1 MYTFATAASDAL
13 AFFAP
18 LLPAAVGGLAT
29 ELVGTL
35 NIALEGLIL
44 TGAFVYVAAASILG
58 PAAGAFAA
66 LAVTAAVSY
75 GMDGLSRKASADS
88 FVVGLGINM
97 LAPAAASILS
107 QLFFGT
113 KGVVVVKGLQS
124 SRMFEEL
131 AGAPVAGFLFGH
143 RFSDYLAL
151 LVAIIIGLALAYT
164 PFGIRARAAGQNP
177 EALRMAGLD
186 VGRLRGITFLVSGL
200 ACGASGAALAAS
212 VGAYVPNMS
221 AGRGWIALV
230 AIYLGGKGLRGT
242 VVASA
247 FFALLLSAASGA
259 QSLTA
264 APPELLMALPYFV
277 TAIVVIAG
285 AHRARDRRR

>member
-1 MYTFATAASDAL
+1 MFTVSTAASDAF

-44 TGAFVYVAAASILG
+44 TGAFVYVAAASLLG
-58 PAAGAFAA
+58 PLGGALVA
-66 LAVTAAVSY
+66 LVVTALVSY
-75 GMDGLSRKASADS
+75 GMDGLSRKARADS

-107 QLFFGT
+107 QVFFGT

-124 SRMFEEL
+124 ARLFEEL
-131 AGAPVAGFLFGH
+131 TGVPLVGFLFGH
-143 RFSDYLAL
+143 RFSDYLSL
-151 LVAIIIGLALAYT
+151 LVAVIIALALGYT
-164 PFGIRARAAGQNP
+164 PFGLRARAAGQNP

-186 VGRLRGITFLVSGL
+186 EGRLRGVTFLVSGL

-212 VGAYVPNMS
+212 LGAYVPNMS

-230 AIYLGGKGLRGT
+230 AIYLGGKGLTGT

-264 APPELLMALPYFV
+264 APPELLMALPYFI
-277 TAIVVIAG
+277 TAMVVIAG
-285 AHRARDRRR
+285 ARRATASRQ